1 MGKKLGMAQLF
12 DEKGNLVVCTVIE
25 AEPNVVTQ
33 IKTKE
38 NDGYNAVQL
47 GFDEIKAGDP
57 RTVAKRAGKP
67 RLGHFKKSS
76 TAPRRYLTETRVDAI
91 DGFTLGQEI
100 SVAAFSDV
108 SHVDVMAISK
118 GKGYQGLMKLKN
130 FAGGPASHG
139 SSFHRHAGSTG
150 QRSTPGRSLPGVPR
164 ASQMGRDRKTVQNLK
179 VVKTMKEENLI
190 IVEGAI
196 PGAKNSLV
204 YVSPAVKFCLAATPA
219 A

>member
-12 DEKGNLVVCTVIE
+12 DEKGNLVICTVIA

-33 IKTKE
+33 IKTKD
-38 NDGYNAVQL
+38 NDGYNAIQL
-47 GFDEIKAGDP
+47 GFDKIEAKDP
-57 RTVAKRAGKP
+57 RTVSRRTGRP
-67 RLGHFKKSS
+67 REGLFQKTSI
-76 TAPRRYLTETRVDAI
+76 APRRYLTESRVDSVDA
-91 DGFTLGQEI
+91 FTVGQEVG
-100 SVAAFSDV
+100 VASFDQV
-108 SHVDVMAISK
+108 SHVDVMSISK
-118 GKGYQGLMKLKN
+118 GKGYQGLMKKNN

-164 ASQMGRDRKTVQNLK
+164 ASQMGKERKTVQNLR
-179 VVKTMKEENLI
+179 VVKVIPEDNLI

-196 PGAKNSLV
+196 PGATSALV
-204 YVSPAVKFCLAATPA
+204 FVSPAVKFTLAATPA